1 MAEIRGDVYL
11 GSSTLFEVLVMSKS
25 EPELS
30 RSEIAKKTT
39 SSIVRVVLYIVLY
52 VAVAAVI
59 QWLFTDLLLRFGIN
73 IVDYIGYVQIL
84 LAVGFGYMVANSIAV
99 FFYWTMRARYDH
111 ATSAAVRNIVKIVG
125 IGALV
130 AAIAGGAAGVA
141 LGGFIGMVIGFASQQ
156 VLGQAIA
163 GLFLLIVRP
172 LKIGDHVIL
181 SGEEGI
187 VEDVSTLFTVIVK
200 QDGVKVLVPNNTILG
215 GKIYVKPKT

>member
-1 MAEIRGDVYL
+1 
-11 GSSTLFEVLVMSKS
+11 MSKDA
-25 EPELS
+25 PELS

-59 QWLFTDLLLRFGIN
+59 QWLFTDLLLTFGIN
-73 IVDYIGYVQIL
+73 ILDYIGYVQIL
-84 LAVGFGYMVANSIAV
+84 LAVGFGYMIANSIAV

-130 AAIAGGAAGVA
+130 AAIAGGVAGGAAGVA
-141 LGGFIGMVIGFASQQ
+141 LGGFIGMVVGFASQQ

-187 VEDVSTLFTVIVK
+187 VEDVSTLFTVIMK
-200 QDGVKVLVPNNTILG
+200 QDGVKVLILNNTILG

>member
-1 MAEIRGDVYL
+1 
-11 GSSTLFEVLVMSKS
+11 MSKDA
-25 EPELS
+25 PELS

-39 SSIVRVVLYIVLY
+39 SSIARIVLYIVLY
-52 VAVAAVI
+52 VAIAAVI
-59 QWLFTDLLLRFGIN
+59 QWLFTDLLLTFGIN

-84 LAVGFGYMVANSIAV
+84 LAVGFGYMISNSIAV

-130 AAIAGGAAGVA
+130 AAIAGGVAGGAAGVA

-172 LKIGDHVIL
+172 LKIGDNVIL

-187 VEDVSTLFTVIVK
+187 VEDVSTLFTVIMK
-200 QDGVKVLVPNNTILG
+200 QDGVRVLIPNNMILG
-215 GKIYVKPKT
+215 GKIYVKPKM